1 LDPNTEKAEVFTTPK
16 GMPGPSLT
24 VDVDGKGYVWATTRR
39 GAVRFDPERHEF
51 KEFPSAT
58 LIDSDGLGTSYGL
71 AADREGNAWWAEM
84 AIDIVGKSDVQ
95 SGKSLEVKLPPVQ
108 AQMDL
113 VTPEEGKLYATSGST
128 WDSAVP
134 WAQGPRRMGADKNGD
149 VVWVCDWWGGNL
161 ARIDIHTMK
170 TTFVPLP
177 SPDAQPYHATVDR
190 DHNVW
195 INMMNADQIMKYDPK
210 TSQWTAYSLPTLG
223 AELRYVSLLE
233 RDGKMQVIA
242 PYNRSSKIASMTFRS
257 NEDLQ
262 ALKNQVQQQEQ
273 AQARMQ

>member
-1 LDPNTEKAEVFTTPK
+1 
-16 GMPGPSLT
+16 
-24 VDVDGKGYVWATTRR
+24 
-39 GAVRFDPERHEF
+39 
-51 KEFPSAT
+51 
-58 LIDSDGLGTSYGL
+58 
-71 AADREGNAWWAEM
+71 M

-113 VTPEEGKLYATSGST
+113 VTPEEHKLYATSGST

-177 SPDAQPYHATVDR
+177 SPDAQPYHATVDK

-242 PYNRSSKIASMTFRS
+242 PYNRSSKIACMTFRS

-262 ALKNQVQQQEQ
+262 ALKNQVQQRE
-273 AQARMQ
+273 QARMQ